1 MRLPKMLVHSPYDGS
16 QFVLRSSVVRP
27 LPESVRLANSY
38 GNHQYLT
45 SMLCSDLIITVS
57 LCQMNCVEEP
67 DRPGG
72 AGI

>member
-1 MRLPKMLVHSPYDGS
+1 MRLRKMLVHSPDDGGKC
-16 QFVLRSSVVRP
+16 VLRSSVVRP
-27 LPESVRLANSY
+27 FPESVRLANSY

-45 SMLCSDLIITVS
+45 SMLCSDFIPTVS
-57 LCQMNCVEEP
+57 LCQMNCAEEP